1 MSYSID
7 VPTKNYLHWNM
18 NSGQLNST
26 TAFLNF
32 LYNSLKHSSGDY
44 VDMYTLFQICNIP
57 LIVAQKLISNSFKSK
72 NLNNEDLKN
81 TIDINDNNEIDFL
94 SLKNEEFISGFNT
107 LYYGNNIEKTKL
119 IANLCSFNDNLIF
132 IKDVKLLLFH
142 LHMRFLFDD
151 ESQNNLK
158 KIIANFF
165 EEKENYKVEEFIIK
179 SIEKNFDIVHIFLTF
194 FQKFKFFNDD
204 QIKLFELSYLR
215 HLKIWK
221 KANFFSQQPKR
232 FKNILL
238 LFQLF

>member
-1 MSYSID
+1 
-7 VPTKNYLHWNM
+7 
-18 NSGQLNST
+18 
-26 TAFLNF
+26 
-32 LYNSLKHSSGDY
+32 
-44 VDMYTLFQICNIP
+44 
-57 LIVAQKLISNSFKSK
+57 
-72 NLNNEDLKN
+72 
-81 TIDINDNNEIDFL
+81 
-94 SLKNEEFISGFNT
+94 
-107 LYYGNNIEKTKL
+107 
-119 IANLCSFNDNLIF
+119 
-132 IKDVKLLLFH
+132 
-142 LHMRFLFDD
+142 MRFLFDD